1 LTEVKLNRAGAIAY
15 REALP
20 DGEPDPTAVL
30 CLHGFPET
38 SYMWRH
44 VLSAAA
50 DAGRRAVAMDR
61 PGSGRSEPDPPA
73 TWARQVEAVERFVD
87 ALGLPPVVLVVH
99 DWGGLI
105 GLRWACDHPERVKGL
120 VISSSGFFSDG
131 KWHGMAEGLRAEGT
145 GEQLLESIDREGF
158 GAMMRS
164 LGSGFDDETIDE
176 YWISFGSDAGR
187 AAVLEMYR
195 SGDFE
200 QLVPYEGKLAELGVP
215 TLILWGESDAFAP
228 VAGAHRFLKEIP
240 GAELRIVD
248 SAGHFLYSDAPE
260 ESAAAVAGFLG
271 TVTPGLDA
279 SARSD

>member
-1 LTEVKLNRAGAIAY
+1 MTEVALARAGDFAY

-20 DGEPDPTAVL
+20 EGESDATPVL

-38 SYMWRH
+38 SFMWRH

-50 DAGRRAVAMDR
+50 DAGHRAVAMDR

-73 TWARQVEAVERFVD
+73 TWARQVEAVERFASELD
-87 ALGLPPVVLVVH
+87 LPPVVLVVH

-145 GEQLLESIDREGF
+145 GEQMLGAIDRAGF
-158 GAMMRS
+158 GAMMQS
-164 LGSGFDDETIDE
+164 LGNGFDEETIDE
-176 YWISFGSDAGR
+176 YWLSFGSDAGR

-200 QLVPYEGKLAELGVP
+200 QLIPYDGKLAELAVA

-228 VAGAHRFLKEIP
+228 VAGAHRFAERDP
-240 GAELRIVD
+240 GCRVADHRRRRPLRLF
-248 SAGHFLYSDAPE
+248 G
-260 ESAAAVAGFLG
+260 
-271 TVTPGLDA
+271 
-279 SARSD
+279 RSG